1 MVAKNIITVFNII
14 KEGLDFMSM
23 FGDYKAYKRYEP
35 AYANWKQSRDIMD
48 AKRLEYLK
56 QNPQEYNPEDVQ
68 RGKTL
73 LRAIDIMDEYS
84 QKRAEDTEV
93 ATESAVGWGT
103 DLAVLAG
110 GALGYSLSKFK
121 GVQKF
126 LGKFTGKGKSAEG
139 IASLLSTGLGAVFGM
154 VAAFPLYAWASK
166 IEVSASRRG
175 RFEAMR
181 KDLKSPN
188 GFAVLTP
195 EQIQQAKIISQNIQ
209 IPKEKDSLLDFG
221 SGFKSI
227 RDMIKENEI
236 YKAQRREFE
245 AKLEDEKVHLND
257 KMSPEEVE
265 KAQKDQQLLTKL
277 VEKID
282 IASQDYAENVELL
295 TGTATVGLVALGSL
309 FSALLGKVLNAL
321 KIKSASKI
329 SSISWIASFLSPIV
343 LSIFAAQV
351 QKEAARV
358 GRYKAKMELLK
369 NPEQLVYVSDENAN
383 KISGVSPNTKGKTS
397 MIQFIKDIWKNTGEY
412 NKYKKTSAIEEKRFY
427 KALEYI
433 KLSPEQLKDAET
445 LQKNTFMTFNKVDEN
460 SQKFAESIEALG
472 NAINMPVMLIS
483 TLAGGLIASK
493 SLNKILSNTKVSKL
507 EQFAGISKFASI
519 MLLSC
524 IPGILLNAYITKEQ
538 KQASRIADMLAINE
552 LSDYRQFRG

>member
-1 MVAKNIITVFNII
+1 MAKNIITVFNII
-14 KEGLDFMSM
+14 EEGCKFMSM
-23 FGDYKAYKRYEP
+23 FGDYKAYKHYEP

-68 RGKTL
+68 RGRTL

-93 ATESAVGWGT
+93 ATESAVGWGI
-103 DLAVLAG
+103 DLAVFAG
-110 GALGYSLSKFK
+110 GALGYSLSKFEV
-121 GVQKF
+121 VQKF
-126 LGKFTGKGKSAEG
+126 LSKFTGKGKSAKN
-139 IASLLSTGLGAVFGM
+139 IASLISGGIGAVVGM

-209 IPKEKDSLLDFG
+209 VPKEKDSLLDLA
-221 SGFKSI
+221 SGFNSI

-245 AKLEDEKVHLND
+245 ARLEEEKVHLND

-295 TGTATVGLVALGSL
+295 TGTATVGLMALGAL
-309 FSALLGKVLNAL
+309 FSALLTKILNAL

-329 SSISWIASFLSPIV
+329 SSISWLASFLSPII
-343 LSIFAAQV
+343 LSIFAAQI

-358 GRYKAKMELLK
+358 GRYKAKQELMK
-369 NPEQLVYVSDENAN
+369 NPELMVYVSDKKASQISQVNAGTA
-383 KISGVSPNTKGKTS
+383 KKQG
-397 MIQFIKDIWKNTGEY
+397 MIQFIKDIWKNTEEY

-472 NAINMPVMLIS
+472 NTINMPVMLIS

-524 IPGILLNAYITKEQ
+524 IPGVLLNAYITKEQ

-552 LSDYRQFRG
+552 LSDYRQFR